1 MKIGFYPIITYFHIS
16 GAVVRNIFPG
26 GAAEKVI
33 YAFQFTVLDH
43 CAPLA
48 LYLVVIYLTRS

>member
-1 MKIGFYPIITYFHIS
+1 MKIGFHQILTYFHIS

-33 YAFQFTVLDH
+33 SALQLTVLNSF
-43 CAPLA
+43 AT
-48 LYLVVIYLTRS
+48 IY